1 MMHNFV
7 GLCYNGIQKK
17 KKRKKEKQTELLSTS
32 STMSGKVSK
41 KEIFKKSFYILST
54 YLELI

>member
-7 GLCYNGIQKK
+7 GLCYDGIQKK
-17 KKRKKEKQTELLSTS
+17 EKEKEKQTELLSTS

-41 KEIFKKSFYILST
+41 KENFKKSFYILST

>member
-7 GLCYNGIQKK
+7 GLCYDGIQKK
-17 KKRKKEKQTELLSTS
+17 EKKEKETELLSTS

-41 KEIFKKSFYILST
+41 KENFKKSFYILST

>member
-1 MMHNFV
+1 MMV
-7 GLCYNGIQKK
+7 SKK
-17 KKRKKEKQTELLSTS
+17 EKRKKKKEKQTELLSTS

-41 KEIFKKSFYILST
+41 KENFKNSFYILST